1 MSLDTFIALWV
12 LGLLLLL
19 AAIAFRSELR
29 RRRVQ
34 REVSEDRIFRCSKCG
49 LVYTDDPRVE
59 RSRCPGC
66 GRTNVPFQF

>member
-1 MSLDTFIALWV
+1 MSPDSLIALWV
-12 LGLLLLL
+12 LGMLLIL
-19 AAIAFRSELR
+19 ASIAFRSELR

-49 LVYTDDPRVE
+49 LVYTDDPHVE
-59 RSRCPGC
+59 RSRCPSC